1 MGINLFFVRT
11 VSPLFL
17 YVSHSGLNG
26 ILNIKKGTK
35 IKTNQLGVLV
45 SGIMEDNT
53 KGNTRLITTKGSEV
67 GLFDEMGSVYAWNI
81 ILAKNNKDEWEEV
94 KLTDKQIKAKQLN
107 ESINES
113 MGF

>member
-1 MGINLFFVRT
+1 
-11 VSPLFL
+11 
-17 YVSHSGLNG
+17 
-26 ILNIKKGTK
+26 
-35 IKTNQLGVLV
+35 
-45 SGIMEDNT
+45 
-53 KGNTRLITTKGSEV
+53 
-67 GLFDEMGSVYAWNI
+67 MGSVYAWNI

>member
-1 MGINLFFVRT
+1 MKTND
-11 VSPLFL
+11 
-17 YVSHSGLNG
+17 
-26 ILNIKKGTK
+26 IKKGTQVRLDGYGN
-35 IKTNQLGVLV
+35 TTCTV
-45 SGIMEDNT
+45 MDNL

>member
-1 MGINLFFVRT
+1 MQTND
-11 VSPLFL
+11 
-17 YVSHSGLNG
+17 
-26 ILNIKKGTK
+26 IKKGTK